1 MTIQLRG
8 RSRSAPIT
16 LDAAPVYEE
25 ELSAA
30 EFLKLS
36 LESPHIIKSSRA
48 IMPRQG
54 HKGFGSF
61 HVQYLYSRHRVAL

>member
-1 MTIQLRG
+1 MNTRLQG
-8 RSRSAPIT
+8 KSRNGPIT
-16 LDAAPVYEE
+16 LDLTPVYEE

-36 LESPHIIKSSRA
+36 KNTPEIIKSSRA

-54 HKGFGSF
+54 HSGFGSF
-61 HVQYLYSRHRVAL
+61 MVKYLYPRHRVAP